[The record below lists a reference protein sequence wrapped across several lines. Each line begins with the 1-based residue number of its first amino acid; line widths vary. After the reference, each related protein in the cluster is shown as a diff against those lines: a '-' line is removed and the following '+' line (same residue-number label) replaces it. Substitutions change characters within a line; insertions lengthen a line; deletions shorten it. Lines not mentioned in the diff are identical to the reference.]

1 MENYK
6 KIEDVFN
13 QQERRFRA
21 ITDNTPDMIARF
33 DEDCRYVYVNKTM
46 EDIFGMSQKDFFWKN
61 DAELGIK
68 GERTPLFCEAINYVF
83 NKKEKKEFYFEEN
96 IKNERRYF
104 YTILIPEFFQDG
116 SVASALSITRD
127 ITEIKEIDQIKSEFI
142 SITTHQLRS
151 PLSAIN
157 WCSQALLSEESGE
170 LGEDQRN
177 YLENIREAT
186 KKLIKI
192 TDVFLQTTI
201 LDLEMFIIN
210 PEEVEVADFLKKIVK
225 NFKEKIE
232 EKKIKLTEEYN
243 DSVVLENDPRALNI
257 IFQNMIL
264 NAVEYSPE
272 NGLVDISLKKEKDTV
287 VFEIGDNGCGIKEED
302 KNKIFAKF
310 YRSEKARSI
319 KAYGTGLDLY
329 IVNELLLKMKGK
341 IEVESPNPKFGK
353 GCLFRV
359 TLPIV
364 IPKKSCD
371 DGLPESPSKC
381 CCD

>member
-1 MENYK
+1 MEKYK
-6 KIEDVFN
+6 KIEEVFN

-104 YTILIPEFFQDG
+104 YAILIPEFFEDG

-157 WCSQALLSEESGE
+157 WCSQTLLSEESGE
-170 LGEDQRN
+170 LSEDQRN
-177 YLENIREAT
+177 YLENIREST
-186 KKLIKI
+186 QKLIKI

-210 PEEVEVADFLKKIVK
+210 SEEVDVVVFLKKIVK
-225 NFKEKIE
+225 SFSDKIE
-232 EKKIKLTEEYN
+232 KKNIKLSEDY
-243 DSVVLENDPRALNI
+243 DSSIVLENDPRVLSI
-257 IFQNMIL
+257 VFKNMIL
-264 NAVEYSPE
+264 NAIEYSPE
-272 NGLVDISLKKEKDTV
+272 NGSVDISLKKEKDNV
-287 VFEIGDNGCGIKEED
+287 IFEVGDSGCGIKEKD

-319 KAYGTGLDLY
+319 KTYGTGLDLY
-329 IVNELLLKMKGK
+329 IVKELLIKMKGK
-341 IEVESPNPKFGK
+341 IEVESPNPKFKK

-359 TLPIV
+359 TLPTV
-364 IPKKSCD
+364 TPKKSD
-371 DGLPESPSKC
+371 SS
-381 CCD
+381 

>member
-1 MENYK
+1 
-6 KIEDVFN
+6 
-13 QQERRFRA
+13 
-21 ITDNTPDMIARF
+21 
-33 DEDCRYVYVNKTM
+33 
-46 EDIFGMSQKDFFWKN
+46 MSQKDFFWKN

-83 NKKEKKEFYFEEN
+83 NKKEKKEFYFKEN
-96 IKNERRYF
+96 IKNERKYF

-157 WCSQALLSEESGE
+157 WCSQALLSEESGK
-170 LGEDQRN
+170 LSEDQKN
-177 YLENIREAT
+177 YIENIREST

-210 PEEVEVADFLKKIVK
+210 PENVEVAGFLKKIVK

-232 EKKIKLTEEYN
+232 EKKIKLTEEYD
-243 DSVVLENDPRALNI
+243 DSVILENDPRALNI
-257 IFQNMIL
+257 IFQNMVL

-272 NGLVDISLKKEKDTV
+272 NGLVDISLKKEKDNV
-287 VFEIGDNGCGIKEED
+287 IFEVGDNGCGIKEED

-371 DGLPESPSKC
+371 DGLPESPPNC